1 MNPSGYLFQG
11 NLLSPGADSIAYFD
25 PSSFNAWDVSIED
38 NVITV
43 SYDLVISGPLEW
55 TQSAPH
61 INGTVQF
68 IINDDGSI
76 SVDFVRDEFPWAEAY
91 LYSGDQTQ
99 VIFQDPAVRGNP
111 HDLFGIE
118 PNLSFPA
125 RLTYAFGADVQ
136 GYGAP
141 LVSQRLPDKVR

>member
-25 PSSFNAWDVSIED
+25 PSAFNQWDVSIEG
-38 NVITV
+38 NVVTV

-55 TQSAPH
+55 TQLAPH

-68 IINDDGSI
+68 IINEDGSI
-76 SVDFVRDEFPWAEAY
+76 SYAFDRDGFPWAEAY
-91 LYSGDQTQ
+91 LYSGDETEI
-99 VIFQDPAVRGNP
+99 IFQDPAVRGNP

-118 PNLSFPA
+118 PNLGFPA
-125 RLTYAFGADVQ
+125 SWVARLQSSPSWHGQPLTSTSDV
-136 GYGAP
+136 
-141 LVSQRLPDKVR
+141 LPQ